1 MRNAI
6 LYCSLLLLPGFLF
19 ALQDDR
25 VETPQQPDVDTMSLS
40 EVVQT
45 LPDIE
50 EHLQE
55 EPSSGPSETRF
66 IGRTFWGNVVGS
78 DQSHSRPNRVLTDSG
93 ILTFA
98 GHTASVEAVR
108 YNPHEKQLLSGGADG
123 VAILWDST
131 SGRPIRR
138 LESHRA
144 PLAAVAFGPS
154 PNKFITAGRDRRLLL
169 WEMSSVNPTK
179 EFIRLVSEP
188 SSLALN
194 NAGILLVGLA
204 NGEITFYKL
213 SDVQPYKVV
222 RAHVLPLNSL
232 AFNPKGDMIVSTGN
246 DGTVSLWDT
255 ATGEGRGVL
264 RGHRSAVLCAEF
276 SPDGKYVV
284 SGGTD
289 KTVIL
294 WDVATGL
301 EKARFS
307 GHAGDITGVFFNNDG
322 STIYTTGRD
331 RSVFV
336 WDVKTG
342 QKLLQSEKRNSPIET
357 ADIDA
362 TTGTVALAEQNGMIE
377 ILMSVALKPT
387 QPVEAV
393 ETSGLADLAELS
405 GSVGIQEQQNKAA
418 ESGLGEGQRATVN
431 TGGNATAFPNH
442 IPRARQL
449 FRIGK
454 TNTYSEQG
462 SLNQD
467 GKLLLTLSKQTGET
481 ILWNTGNGREIQR
494 LGGGNLL
501 STIIIHPTE
510 LVAFSGSKTGSI
522 QFWDMVYYKITRTVP
537 AHTTSVSAL
546 AVSQDGSQLCSAAVD
561 GSVILWD
568 TKTQTSITSHS
579 FSKEIT
585 SLCFSPD
592 QQSVVLG
599 MGDGSIIRWKPSD
612 DSLLPFD
619 NRKSGGRSGSV
630 SLAFFPNG
638 DRVISGHLSGQLT
651 IWDVQTGQS
660 LSLISTQQQG
670 VSSVAVSPNAR
681 LVATGG
687 EDGQTVLWDVDTLM
701 PQLIVPFQ
709 GGAVTT
715 VLFNP
720 AELELITIG
729 GRTPILWNVE
739 ALSRSGF

>member
-1 MRNAI
+1 MRYAI
-6 LYCSLLLLPGFLF
+6 LFCSLLLLPGFLF
-19 ALQDDR
+19 ALQDDP
-25 VETPQQPDVDTMSLS
+25 VETLIDLSQQPDVDTLSLS
-40 EVVQT
+40 EVVPT
-45 LPDIE
+45 LPNVEEDI
-50 EHLQE
+50 QE
-55 EPSSGPSETRF
+55 VQSSGPSETRF
-66 IGRTFWGNVVGS
+66 IGRNFWGNVVGS
-78 DQSHSRPNRVLTDSG
+78 GQGRSRSNRVLADSG
-93 ILTFA
+93 ILVLP

-123 VAILWDST
+123 VAILWDTT
-131 SGRPIRR
+131 SGQPIRR
-138 LESHRA
+138 FESHRA
-144 PLAAVAFGPS
+144 PIAAVSFGSS
-154 PNKFITAGRDRRLLL
+154 PNKYITAGRDRRLLL

-188 SSLALN
+188 SALALN
-194 NAGILLVGLA
+194 NAGILIVGLA
-204 NGEITFYKL
+204 NGEITFYKF
-213 SDVQPYKVV
+213 SDVQPYKVI

-255 ATGEGRGVL
+255 ATGAGRGVL

-301 EKARFS
+301 EKVRFS
-307 GHAGDITGVFFNNDG
+307 GHTGDITGVFFSSDG

-331 RSVFV
+331 RSVIV

-342 QKLLQSEKRNSPIET
+342 QKLLQSEKRNSPIEM
-357 ADIDA
+357 AAIEV
-362 TTGTVALAEQNGMIE
+362 TTGNVALAEQNGMIE
-377 ILMSVALKPT
+377 ILTPVSLKPV
-387 QPVEAV
+387 QPIGEV
-393 ETSGLADLAELS
+393 ETNSLAQLPS
-405 GSVGIQEQQNKAA
+405 SVGIQDQQNKV
-418 ESGLGEGQRATVN
+418 ESLEEEQKATVN

-462 SLNQD
+462 SLNRD
-467 GKLLLTLSKQTGET
+467 GKLLLTLSTQTGET
-481 ILWNTGNGREIQR
+481 ILWNTVNGREIQR

-501 STIIIHPTE
+501 SRIILHPTE

-537 AHTTSVSAL
+537 AHTSSVSAL
-546 AVSQDGSQLCSAAVD
+546 AVSPDGSQLCSAAVD

-568 TKTQTSITSHS
+568 TNTQTSVQSHS
-579 FSKEIT
+579 FSKEVT

-599 MGDGSIIRWKPSD
+599 MGDGNIIRWKPSD
-612 DSLLPFD
+612 DSLSPFE
-619 NRKSGGRSGSV
+619 NAKGGAV
-630 SLAFFPNG
+630 SLAFFPKG
-638 DRVISGHLSGQLT
+638 DRVVSGNRNGMLT
-651 IWDVQTGQS
+651 IWDLETGQS
-660 LSLISTQQQG
+660 LSSISTQQQG
-670 VSSVAVSPNAR
+670 VRSVAISPNAR

-687 EDGQTVLWDVDTLM
+687 EDGQTVLWNMDTLT

-720 AELELITIG
+720 AELELITVG
-729 GRTPILWNVE
+729 GRTPILWNIEDV
-739 ALSRSGF
+739 SR